1 MQFRL
6 LWLIDYKQLKCILL
20 CLIEEKQLKYPLLC
34 LREETC
40 STENATKIALK
51 EPKFIVPFFAM
62 LYLYLSWDIVL
73 SSYTQP

>member
-1 MQFRL
+1 
-6 LWLIDYKQLKCILL
+6 
-20 CLIEEKQLKYPLLC
+20 LLC